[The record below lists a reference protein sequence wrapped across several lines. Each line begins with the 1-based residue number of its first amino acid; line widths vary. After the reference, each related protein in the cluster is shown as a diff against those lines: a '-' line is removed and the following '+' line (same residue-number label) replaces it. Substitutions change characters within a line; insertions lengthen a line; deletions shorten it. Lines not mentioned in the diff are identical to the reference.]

1 MTTQNTALPITNIN
15 DNVDV
20 RVNEFFSTQFSP
32 KGKFTDNDYELVK
45 SFCIRRTPNEQ
56 AAAALIAGILDS
68 INELNLY
75 AHEVISKFEST
86 DPRLSVPLL
95 LNSSRSGSSL
105 LGYVNVKQVPARVS
119 QQVKAE

>member
-20 RVNEFFSTQFSP
+20 RVNEFVSTQFSP

-119 QQVKAE
+119 QQVKA